1 MDDKVKN
8 EKKAKQGFFGSL
20 IDKLDKRLKE
30 KAKNTSSCCGGDKK
44 DPNGSSCCK

>member
-1 MDDKVKN
+1 MKKRAEN
-8 EKKAKQGFFGSL
+8 EKKAKPGFFGSL
-20 IDKLDKRLKE
+20 IDKLDKHLKE